1 MQKNGLKKFLR
12 RQEFIIAVFAVLIF
26 FVFSATSENFFTVN
40 NAKLILQQYSV
51 NGICVLGVAVVVLL
65 GGIDLSAGAILACA
79 GSVGGNLIKLGV
91 PVLIS
96 ILVAIAVGALC
107 GFLNSLI
114 ITKLGVPPI
123 ITTLATNYVYRGIL
137 VIITGGFWVNNFPK
151 NFTIIAT
158 GRFLGINNIFWMAMV
173 LLGLMS
179 YLLYQTNIGRKIY
192 AVGTNA
198 DAASK
203 CGINTHRVTMFG
215 YALCGGLIG
224 FASMMYAG
232 QYGAVNPSGTGMT
245 LGTTVLAAALAGGI
259 NFGGR
264 GTLLGGSI
272 GMLMISIINNGL
284 IQAKVPEY
292 WIDAVTGAI
301 ILLALIL
308 NALNARE
315 KRREEA

>member
-1 MQKNGLKKFLR
+1 
-12 RQEFIIAVFAVLIF
+12 
-26 FVFSATSENFFTVN
+26 
-40 NAKLILQQYSV
+40 
-51 NGICVLGVAVVVLL
+51 
-65 GGIDLSAGAILACA
+65 
-79 GSVGGNLIKLGV
+79 
-91 PVLIS
+91 
-96 ILVAIAVGALC
+96 
-107 GFLNSLI
+107 
-114 ITKLGVPPI
+114 
-123 ITTLATNYVYRGIL
+123 
-137 VIITGGFWVNNFPK
+137 
-151 NFTIIAT
+151 
-158 GRFLGINNIFWMAMV
+158 
-173 LLGLMS
+173 
-179 YLLYQTNIGRKIY
+179 
-192 AVGTNA
+192 
-198 DAASK
+198 
-203 CGINTHRVTMFG
+203 
-215 YALCGGLIG
+215 
-224 FASMMYAG
+224 MMYAG